1 MLTCVVQWFGVLLF
15 LSTFL
20 LLLIIRPN
28 DLKCNVTVNAALKAY
43 DGTALNTTGGAGS
56 TSANTTLA
64 IATYSLDMYG
74 MKCPLPYP
82 TGISFKSRTKMGVPR
97 PLPQREP

>member
-1 MLTCVVQWFGVLLF
+1 MLLF

-43 DGTALNTTGGAGS
+43 DGTALNTTGGAGG

-82 TGISFKSRTKMGVPR
+82 TGI
-97 PLPQREP
+97 

>member
-43 DGTALNTTGGAGS
+43 DGTALNTTGGAGG

-82 TGISFKSRTKMGVPR
+82 TGISFKSRTNAGVPR